1 MEKDGAIQGF
11 LPLFKHKS
19 LVFFFCNEMC
29 KVKIGCTA
37 RNRFAKAHFKFDF
50 KKVTDINNTKINKER
65 TSETWIRLHVL
76 CCLVLRYGLRKI

>member
-19 LVFFFCNEMC
+19 LFFCNEMC
-29 KVKIGCTA
+29 KVKIGCAA

-50 KKVTDINNTKINKER
+50 KKGTENTAQR
-65 TSETWIRLHVL
+65 
-76 CCLVLRYGLRKI
+76 